1 MVYIHSIY
9 TGLIVFPFIAAVY
22 IFFIGVVRLLYPDF
36 EGHSIYGE
44 VYSWS
49 FFCILSLVQVLI
61 MKGATLGHAACR
73 MILVSEDGGAASA
86 GQLIKRYL
94 YLWLF
99 TEVPLIIADWLMGE
113 RFSFIIDVMIIVLH
127 EFTWQRK

>member
-1 MVYIHSIY
+1 
-9 TGLIVFPFIAAVY
+9 
-22 IFFIGVVRLLYPDF
+22 
-36 EGHSIYGE
+36 
-44 VYSWS
+44 
-49 FFCILSLVQVLI
+49 